1 MPTVDNMKIWN
12 EVCVTDPDH
21 TKHVNAR
28 GGFTAIDAMYQVRR
42 ATEIFGPVGQGWGW
56 DFDLEYPGNGTVIA
70 VVTLWHGDRT
80 QTVKQVGQK
89 SLGAQKPDEDAVK
102 KAVTDGLTKCLS
114 YLGFNADVFLGLF
127 DDNKYVQAAANA
139 TAKAKIPAAIIK
151 LNDLCAQDITAEK
164 LEKEFSVIRDE
175 LKRLQEDPVFSAQV
189 NGSVANYQAT
199 VKKLKQKEAA

>member
-1 MPTVDNMKIWN
+1 M
-12 EVCVTDPDH
+12 
-21 TKHVNAR
+21 
-28 GGFTAIDAMYQVRR
+28 
-42 ATEIFGPVGQGWGW
+42 
-56 DFDLEYPGNGTVIA
+56 
-70 VVTLWHGDRT
+70 WHGDRT